1 MPTIILELEDMKRF
15 EQAEVVLTNLLKLQH
30 PTEEKFIISH
40 DDIVVSIEAAIGL
53 IHSTLT
59 IERN

>member
-1 MPTIILELEDMKRF
+1 MPTIILGLEDMKRF
-15 EQAEVVLTNLLKLQH
+15 EQAEVVLTNLLMLQH
-30 PTEEKFIISH
+30 PTEKKFIISH